1 MDSALTYLTFNEVGI
16 TIAAIA
22 AACGFI
28 ALVWNAIKAIK
39 EWISSLRKPTD
50 DHINSVEAQVEDHE
64 NRITHLEGCCDEV
77 KGKLASDYQFQKE
90 QADVNRLV
98 LKSLKSLLQ
107 HAVDGNDTT
116 KLEQREHDIDKFLLD
131 HMK

>member
-1 MDSALTYLTFNEVGI
+1 METNLTYLTFNEVGI
-16 TIAAIA
+16 TFAAIA
-22 AACGFI
+22 AACAFI
-28 ALVWNAIKAIK
+28 VLVWNCIKAIK
-39 EWISSLRKPTD
+39 EWITSLKQPTEE
-50 DHINSVEAQVEDHE
+50 HIGDVETKVEDHE
-64 NRITHLEGCCDEV
+64 QRISHLEECCDEV
-77 KGKLASDYQFQKE
+77 KGKLASDWKFQKE

-107 HAVDGNDTT
+107 HAIDGNDTA

>member
-1 MDSALTYLTFNEVGI
+1 MDSALTYLTFNEVGT

-50 DHINSVEAQVEDHE
+50 DHINDVEAQVMDHE
-64 NRITHLEGCCDEV
+64 KRIEHLEGCCTDV
-77 KGKLASDYQFQKE
+77 KNKLKSDWEFQQE
-90 QADVNRLV
+90 EIDMNRLM
-98 LKSLKSLLQ
+98 LKSIKTLLQ
-107 HAVDGNDTT
+107 HAVDGNHKDN
-116 KLEQREHDIDKFLLD
+116 LVRREQEIDQYLLD
-131 HMK
+131 HVK